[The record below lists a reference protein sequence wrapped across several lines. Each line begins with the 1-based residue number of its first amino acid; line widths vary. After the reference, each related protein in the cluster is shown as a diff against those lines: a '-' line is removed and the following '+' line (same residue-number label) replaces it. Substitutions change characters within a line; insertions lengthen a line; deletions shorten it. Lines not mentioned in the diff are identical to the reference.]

1 MPPKVRVKI
10 PVHVLVYSIGFMP
23 AAAYAYHW
31 YKNAPTDEQFEKELS
46 KNYSQNIQSSRD
58 KHVQMTQFLQNMK
71 DPDKSVEQQQRM
83 QEVLLGGRGQQKRL
97 YAVDDSIYGT
107 EEGAKLQKEAVMG
120 SSSSNNNDGIIKKKR
135 MKMKKKK
142 RRKNKEGNNDE
153 SDVGSDNERT
163 ENKLLKQSVAGV
175 LIAGTLA
182 AGVSMLL
189 GGGKRSQ

>member
-1 MPPKVRVKI
+1 MTYNTYKPLLPF
-10 PVHVLVYSIGFMP
+10 LSL
-23 AAAYAYHW
+23 AYHW

-71 DPDKSVEQQQRM
+71 DPNKSAEQQQRM
-83 QEVLLGGRGQQKRL
+83 KEVLLGGRGQQKRL

-107 EEGAKLQKEAVMG
+107 EEGAKLQTEAVMG
-120 SSSSNNNDGIIKKKR
+120 RSSSGGGNNNDIIKKKR
-135 MKMKKKK
+135 KKMKKKK
-142 RRKNKEGNNDE
+142 RRKNREGNNDD
-153 SDVGSDNERT
+153 SNNGSDNERS

-175 LIAGTLA
+175 VIAGTLA

>member
-1 MPPKVRVKI
+1 
-10 PVHVLVYSIGFMP
+10 
-23 AAAYAYHW
+23 
-31 YKNAPTDEQFEKELS
+31 
-46 KNYSQNIQSSRD
+46 
-58 KHVQMTQFLQNMK
+58 MK
-71 DPDKSVEQQQRM
+71 DPNKSVEQQQRM

-120 SSSSNNNDGIIKKKR
+120 SSGGGSGNNNDGIIKKKR
-135 MKMKKKK
+135 KKMKKKK
-142 RRKNKEGNNDE
+142 RRKNQEGNNDE
-153 SDVGSDNERT
+153 SDVGSDERT

>member
-1 MPPKVRVKI
+1 MPF
-10 PVHVLVYSIGFMP
+10 LSL
-23 AAAYAYHW
+23 AYHW

-71 DPDKSVEQQQRM
+71 DPNKNVEQQQRM

-120 SSSSNNNDGIIKKKR
+120 SNNNDGIIKKKR

>member
-1 MPPKVRVKI
+1 MPI
-10 PVHVLVYSIGFMP
+10 SFYL
-23 AAAYAYHW
+23 AYHW

-71 DPDKSVEQQQRM
+71 DPNKSAEQQQRM

-107 EEGAKLQKEAVMG
+107 EEGAKLQKEAAMG
-120 SSSSNNNDGIIKKKR
+120 SSSGGNEIIKKKR
-135 MKMKKKK
+135 KKMKKKK
-142 RRKNKEGNNDE
+142 RRKNKEGNDDD
-153 SDVGSDNERT
+153 SDTTIEKT
-163 ENKLLKQSVAGV
+163 ENKVLKQSVAGV
-175 LIAGTLA
+175 VIAGTLA

>member
-1 MPPKVRVKI
+1 MIIQTLSYCQFRS
-10 PVHVLVYSIGFMP
+10 L
-23 AAAYAYHW
+23 AYHW

-97 YAVDDSIYGT
+97 YAVDASIYGT

-120 SSSSNNNDGIIKKKR
+120 SNNNDDIIKKKR

-142 RRKNKEGNNDE
+142 RRKNQEGNNDE
-153 SDVGSDNERT
+153 SDVGSDERT

>member
-1 MPPKVRVKI
+1 
-10 PVHVLVYSIGFMP
+10 
-23 AAAYAYHW
+23 
-31 YKNAPTDEQFEKELS
+31 
-46 KNYSQNIQSSRD
+46 
-58 KHVQMTQFLQNMK
+58 MK
-71 DPDKSVEQQQRM
+71 DPNKSVEQQQRM

-142 RRKNKEGNNDE
+142 KKRRKNKEGNNDE

>member
-1 MPPKVRVKI
+1 MPF
-10 PVHVLVYSIGFMP
+10 LSL
-23 AAAYAYHW
+23 AYYW

-46 KNYSQNIQSSRD
+46 KNYSQNIQSSRN
-58 KHVQMTQFLQNMK
+58 KHVQMTQFLKNMK
-71 DPDKSVEQQQRM
+71 DPNKNVEQQQQM

-120 SSSSNNNDGIIKKKR
+120 TNGGGGGGSGGINNDIIKKKR
-135 MKMKKKK
+135 KKMKKKK
-142 RRKNKEGNNDE
+142 RRKRKEGNNDG
-153 SDVGSDNERT
+153 SDNGSDNERT

-175 LIAGTLA
+175 VIAGTLA

>member
-1 MPPKVRVKI
+1 
-10 PVHVLVYSIGFMP
+10 
-23 AAAYAYHW
+23 
-31 YKNAPTDEQFEKELS
+31 
-46 KNYSQNIQSSRD
+46 
-58 KHVQMTQFLQNMK
+58 MTQFLQNMK
-71 DPDKSVEQQQRM
+71 DPNKSVEQQQRM

-120 SSSSNNNDGIIKKKR
+120 SNNNDGIIKKKR

-142 RRKNKEGNNDE
+142 RRKNQEGNNDE
-153 SDVGSDNERT
+153 SDVGSDERT

>member
-1 MPPKVRVKI
+1 MTYNTYKPLAI
-10 PVHVLVYSIGFMP
+10 SSL
-23 AAAYAYHW
+23 AYHW
-31 YKNAPTDEQFEKELS
+31 YKNAPTNEQFEKELS

-71 DPDKSVEQQQRM
+71 DPNKNVEQQQRM

-120 SSSSNNNDGIIKKKR
+120 TNGGGGGNNNDGIIKKKR
-135 MKMKKKK
+135 KKMKKKK
-142 RRKNKEGNNDE
+142 RRKNKEGNNDD
-153 SDVGSDNERT
+153 SDNGSDNERT

-175 LIAGTLA
+175 VIAGTLA

>member
-1 MPPKVRVKI
+1 
-10 PVHVLVYSIGFMP
+10 
-23 AAAYAYHW
+23 
-31 YKNAPTDEQFEKELS
+31 
-46 KNYSQNIQSSRD
+46 
-58 KHVQMTQFLQNMK
+58 
-71 DPDKSVEQQQRM
+71 M

-120 SSSSNNNDGIIKKKR
+120 SSGGGSGNNNDGIIKKKR
-135 MKMKKKK
+135 KKMKKKK